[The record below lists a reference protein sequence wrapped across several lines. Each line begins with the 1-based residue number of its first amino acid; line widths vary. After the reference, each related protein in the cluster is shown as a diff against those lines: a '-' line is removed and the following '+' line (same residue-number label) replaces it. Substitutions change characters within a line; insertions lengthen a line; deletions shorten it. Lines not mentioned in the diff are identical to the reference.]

1 MLHSRPPQLKRLHMT
16 VSRPDVGQEA
26 SNLQPQ
32 RTKSSEAV
40 CADQDQPRL
49 FGRTKRAFRG
59 RGGAETQS
67 LASGLRRHLP
77 NLSDAPGRK
86 TSPPQGG
93 DAAPGPTTRGPEAAC
108 GAAERN
114 PGKWSRVSGLTADF
128 IHALYS
134 SERCHMNC
142 CSQYLIS
149 LWLNTGLL
157 NIKAPHQKTC
167 VKEGGSE
174 ETR

>member
-1 MLHSRPPQLKRLHMT
+1 MRTRTSRP
-16 VSRPDVGQEA
+16 
-26 SNLQPQ
+26 
-32 RTKSSEAV
+32 
-40 CADQDQPRL
+40 
-49 FGRTKRAFRG
+49 FRG

-67 LASGLRRHLP
+67 LASGLRPRP
-77 NLSDAPGRK
+77 RGRL
-86 TSPPQGG
+86 
-93 DAAPGPTTRGPEAAC
+93 
-108 GAAERN
+108 RN